1 MLRCVLQ
8 LRCCCACHKLAQIAV
23 DRLEGKLRSLHTGIY
38 SMREF
43 VRAKESENNYKVL
56 AHGLQQ
62 LAEEVNAG
70 LRRALI

>member
-1 MLRCVLQ
+1 
-8 LRCCCACHKLAQIAV
+8 V